1 MILGGT
7 MHLSQL
13 EDIKD
18 LITIFTLGSEIF
30 AILVKCVHGRT
41 YNNTTKVG
49 NKLADRVDGDTL
61 NYLIKMVAV
70 MVLLLENASLIKPS
84 NCK

>member
-1 MILGGT
+1 
-7 MHLSQL
+7 
-13 EDIKD
+13 
-18 LITIFTLGSEIF
+18 LGSEIF
-30 AILVKCVHGRT
+30 ASLVKCVHDRT
-41 YNNTTKVG
+41 YNTTKVG

-70 MVLLLENASLIKPS
+70 IALLLENASLIKPS

>member
-1 MILGGT
+1 MILGAT
-7 MHLSQL
+7 VHLSQL

-30 AILVKCVHGRT
+30 ASLVKCVHDRT
-41 YNNTTKVG
+41 YNTTKVG
-49 NKLADRVDGDTL
+49 NKLADRVDGDTPY

-70 MVLLLENASLIKPS
+70 IALLLENASLMKSS

>member
-30 AILVKCVHGRT
+30 AILVECVHDRT
-41 YNNTTKVG
+41 YNTTKVG

>member
-1 MILGGT
+1 

-30 AILVKCVHGRT
+30 ASLVKCVHDRT
-41 YNNTTKVG
+41 YNTTKVG

-70 MVLLLENASLIKPS
+70 IALLLENASLIKPS